1 MQRLVKFIM
10 VALKRKL
17 VSNYICKYYGAYIII
32 IHCFTICYTVII
44 KGMLGGHPLKPHWA
58 DGKGIITNIIT
69 MLLS

>member
-32 IHCFTICYTVII
+32 IHCFTIRYTVII
-44 KGMLGGHPLKPHWA
+44 KGMLGGHPLKPPLGRWERNYH
-58 DGKGIITNIIT
+58 
-69 MLLS
+69 

>member
-17 VSNYICKYYGAYIII
+17 VSNYIFKHYSVYIII

-44 KGMLGGHPLKPHWA
+44 KGMLGGIPLTPPFGRWERNYH
-58 DGKGIITNIIT
+58 
-69 MLLS
+69 